1 MRSYTGEYKGCKVT
15 IYDFGNN
22 TNEEWN
28 NRINKLKGERMDEY
42 TGIWPEPNLKDTL
55 NSIDEMVHQDKE
67 CKICG
72 DKDYEI
78 IYLRVCK
85 KCKEGLL
92 G

>member
-1 MRSYTGEYKGCKVT
+1 MGMRTYTGKYKGCKVT

-28 NRINKLKGERMDEY
+28 NRINKLKGGRVELD
-42 TGIWPEPNLKDTL
+42 LKETL
-55 NSIDEMVHQDKE
+55 KAIDAEVHDNRE

-72 DKDYEI
+72 DKDYEV